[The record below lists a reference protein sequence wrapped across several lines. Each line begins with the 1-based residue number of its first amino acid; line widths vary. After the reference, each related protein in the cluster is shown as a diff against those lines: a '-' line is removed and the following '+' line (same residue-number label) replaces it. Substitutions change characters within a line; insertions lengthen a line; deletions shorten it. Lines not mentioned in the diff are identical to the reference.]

1 MRNAKQQALMFLLGA
16 FVTGGALGAA
26 VDRTVARP
34 TPARYAS
41 AAEERK
47 AMRSNVAQ
55 QLGLTA
61 AQRVMMD
68 SILDDRNRK
77 QRALLQPL
85 DPQMDS
91 LRAVARQAIIAQL
104 NPEQRE
110 RFARLT
116 AEIDARRRAD
126 SNSKQ

>member
-26 VDRTVARP
+26 VDRTVVRNAP
-34 TPARYAS
+34 TRNLS

-47 AMRSNVAQ
+47 AMRDDVARRL
-55 QLGLTA
+55 QLTP
-61 AQRVMMD
+61 AQRTAVD

-77 QRALLQPL
+77 QRALMQPL
-85 DPQMDS
+85 DASMQAVRDS
-91 LRAVARQAIIAQL
+91 ARQAIVALLTPDQ
-104 NPEQRE
+104 QG
-110 RFARLT
+110 RFAALI

-126 SNSKQ
+126 SATSK

>member
-34 TPARYAS
+34 APVRYAS

-47 AMRSNVAQ
+47 AMRDDVAR
-55 QLGLTA
+55 QLDLTA
-61 AQRVMMD
+61 AQRAMMD
-68 SILDDRNRK
+68 SILDERNRQ
-77 QRALLQPL
+77 QRALLAPL
-85 DPQMDS
+85 DGAMDS
-91 LRAVARQAIIAQL
+91 LRTVARQAIVAQL
-104 NPEQRE
+104 TPEQRE

-116 AEIDARRRAD
+116 AQIDARRRAD
-126 SNSKQ
+126 TSSKQ